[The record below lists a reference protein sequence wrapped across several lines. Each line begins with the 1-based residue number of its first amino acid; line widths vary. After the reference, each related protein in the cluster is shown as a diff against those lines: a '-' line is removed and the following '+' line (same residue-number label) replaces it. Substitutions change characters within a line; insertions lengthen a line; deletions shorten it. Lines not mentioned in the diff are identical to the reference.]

1 MTKKGEKTMTTETQ
15 NDYASKG
22 VAGTG
27 LGLGIAG
34 TALGLL
40 NGGAG
45 ILGGL
50 NGMGCGCNRPK
61 FVTEDEYKAGLVIAA
76 KDSEI
81 ATLKAEREDEK
92 KMVEVYTTLNK
103 QINEVNDKILS
114 NRDRA
119 DDRLAAAV
127 EKLNCKIDFN
137 KNFQDGVNAQQLA
150 YNGTNSATIACMKN
164 QIDQLYSITK
174 LSIPNSVLC
183 PGTPTVYLTHTNPA
197 TLSA

>member
-1 MTKKGEKTMTTETQ
+1 MTTETHGE
-15 NDYASKG
+15 YASKG
-22 VAGTG
+22 IAGTG

-34 TALGLL
+34 TALGIL
-40 NGGAG
+40 NGGLG
-45 ILGGL
+45 LLGG
-50 NGMGCGCNRPK
+50 GVGGIGCGCNRPK
-61 FVTEDEYKAGLVIAA
+61 LITEEEYKAGLVIAA

-81 ATLKAEREDEK
+81 AKLKAEKDDEK

-103 QINEVNDKILS
+103 QINEVNDKILA

-119 DDRLAAAV
+119 DDRLATAV

-137 KNFQDGVNAQQLA
+137 KNFQDGINAQQLS

-164 QIDQLYSITK
+164 QIDQLYSVTK
-174 LSIPNSVLC
+174 LVIPNSSIC
-183 PGTPTVYLTHTNPA
+183 PGWGQVTITPA